1 MPRKPKTPQ
10 PKYLAHQLLQHHP
23 NTSAR
28 QLARIFNVHPGT
40 IERWRNPKTMLNQW
54 EADRYAIMVGK
65 HPSEIW
71 ADWFD
76 IPC

>member
-1 MPRKPKTPQ
+1 MPRKPKIPQ
-10 PKYLAHQLLQHHP
+10 PKYHANQLLQYHP

-28 QLARIFNVHPGT
+28 QFARLFNVHPGT

-54 EADRYAIMVGK
+54 EADRYAIMIGK